1 MIVIWAQIPED
12 IGKGQ
17 DWGWGERSKSM
28 NSLKGSIYRTW
39 HLNVWAV
46 ERRRVRGGFQFSI
59 PVSDNSQ
66 VDAAGCGLGA
76 CWPHLIHPALTLP

>member
-28 NSLKGSIYRTW
+28 NSLKGSK
-39 HLNVWAV
+39 
-46 ERRRVRGGFQFSI
+46 FSI
-59 PVSDNSQ
+59 
-66 VDAAGCGLGA
+66 GA
-76 CWPHLIHPALTLP
+76 WS